1 MKMTM
6 RIRET
11 SLLLS
16 RESSDLVDSIMDSEQ
31 LIHFAD
37 D

>member
-1 MKMTM
+1 MEITM

-16 RESSDLVDSIMDSEQ
+16 RECSDLVDSIVDSEQ